1 MFFSLR
7 NRLFL
12 IFTFLLTIP
21 FVVLSIIIPNWLTS
35 MIEEQTQELTVE
47 MMDQYSLYIDSITT
61 QAEDLGKQVLL
72 NQSTQ
77 QWLKTEK
84 DGDETSQEEL
94 FLMKNQVQ
102 TMLSSVMI
110 NNSNSMS
117 ISIFLNDGTGTWGD
131 NPNLQETDWYI
142 NFTENQQ
149 NFTRSHVDPYQQSEG
164 IQKSQVNSYILPL
177 FDMNTIA
184 VSGIIKVNF
193 PSSLLKDALSKN
205 AAGQSGRTYIINE
218 QAQNVLDGQIQTPLD
233 VLNKSVRQINNNGNE
248 KGLIETD
255 FDGDTY
261 FVFYQK
267 LPIGNWILMNEV
279 TESNLFAQV
288 HDLQRTLFL
297 SSAAIFILTILAS
310 FFLSSNIVN
319 PLGKLAKAMKF
330 IERGDFA
337 GAKRFMPS
345 IKSKNHEVG
354 YLVNVVDH
362 TIDQLKNVI
371 ETEYEANIRRKDAEY
386 KALLLQIN
394 PHFMNNTLEIIG
406 GLAAQGKNKEVVN
419 VSVYLGRMM
428 RYSLNTHSSEV
439 RLKEELSYIHSYTDI
454 LKLRYEDSLTVEIIE
469 DPEASD
475 LSIIKFIL
483 QPLVENAVQYSFSE
497 KNSAEVSIRTTKRL
511 NQVLIEVEDK
521 GAGMS
526 EKMVN
531 HLLSFTNNVLES
543 KGESIGLKNVLGRL
557 TLYYGEN
564 FSYQIDSQLNQGTKI
579 TLCINVSK
587 GEGHAER
594 NDYR

>member
-12 IFTFLLTIP
+12 IFTLLFTIP

-72 NQSTQ
+72 NPSTQ
-77 QWLKTEK
+77 QWLKIEK
-84 DGDETSQEEL
+84 DEAETSPEEM

-102 TMLSSVMI
+102 TMLSSVMV

-117 ISIFLNDGTGTWGD
+117 ISIFLNNGSGTWGD
-131 NPNLQETDWYI
+131 NPNLQGTDWYI
-142 NFTENQQ
+142 DFTENQQ
-149 NFTRSHVDPYQQSEG
+149 NFTRSHVDPYQQSED

-177 FDMNTIA
+177 FDMNTI
-184 VSGIIKVNF
+184 VTNGIIKVNF
-193 PSSLLKDALSKN
+193 PSSLLKNALSKN

-218 QAQNVLDGQIQTPLD
+218 KVQNVLDGQILTPLE
-233 VLNKSVRQINNNGNE
+233 VLNKSVTQINSNKNE
-248 KGLIETD
+248 KGLVKTK
-255 FDGDTY
+255 FNGDTY

-267 LPIGNWILMNEV
+267 LPVGNWILINEV
-279 TESNLFAQV
+279 TESKLFSQV
-288 HDLQRTLFL
+288 HELQRTLFL
-297 SSAAIFILTILAS
+297 SSAGIFMLTIMAS
-310 FFLSSNIVN
+310 FVLSSNIVN

-330 IERGDFA
+330 IERGDFT

-345 IKSKNHEVG
+345 IKSRNHEVG

-406 GLAAQGKNKEVVN
+406 GLAAQGKNTEVVN

-454 LKLRYEDSLTVEIIE
+454 LKLRYEDSLSVEIIE
-469 DPEASD
+469 DPEANEVP
-475 LSIIKFIL
+475 IIKFIL

-497 KNSAEVSIRTTKRL
+497 KNFAEISIRTRIL
-511 NQVLIEVEDK
+511 ESEVIIEVEDK
-521 GAGMS
+521 GAGMP
-526 EKMVN
+526 EKMVD
-531 HLLSFTNNVLES
+531 HLLTFTNNVLES
-543 KGESIGLKNVLGRL
+543 KGTSIGLKNVLGRL
-557 TLYYGEN
+557 ILYYGDD
-564 FSYQIDSQLNQGTKI
+564 FSYQIDSHLNQGTKI
-579 TLCINVSK
+579 TLCINVSE
-587 GEGHAER
+587 GESHADR
-594 NDYR
+594 YDYR